1 MSRESR
7 YIKKLMG
14 WCPNAKPLETGS
26 RISPANFEVSDQSGG
41 EKARIPG
48 FLSRFS
54 SLFSRFDVRILLPAI
69 FVTPFYINLL
79 FRKGVNTEAF
89 FLGLLLS
96 LMIYLLSWK
105 KQMQRYDALAKKPIV
120 RSSKKKNILLVF
132 LAIFLLGILF
142 GILLTGHF
150 LNVQSTFSFIAGTWI
165 LMWGNYLQLI
175 YWEMKNHLKIY
186 IKSEKGFQKM
196 YALREKAGEL

>member
-1 MSRESR
+1 MDVFTKTMDVFTKSIR
-7 YIKKLMG
+7 KLMG
-14 WCPNAKPLETGS
+14 WCPNAKTLETGS
-26 RISPANFEVSDQSGG
+26 RI
-41 EKARIPG
+41 R

-132 LAIFLLGILF
+132 LA
-142 GILLTGHF
+142 T
-150 LNVQSTFSFIAGTWI
+150 
-165 LMWGNYLQLI
+165 
-175 YWEMKNHLKIY
+175 
-186 IKSEKGFQKM
+186 
-196 YALREKAGEL
+196 LRELGFLCGETIFS